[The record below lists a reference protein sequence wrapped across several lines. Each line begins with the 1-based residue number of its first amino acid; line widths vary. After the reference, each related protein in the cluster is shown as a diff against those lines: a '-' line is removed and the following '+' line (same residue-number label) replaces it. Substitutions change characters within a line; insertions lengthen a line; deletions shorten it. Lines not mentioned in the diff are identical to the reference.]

1 MPASIARTSRSAS
14 AALNP
19 KPLRTT
25 GLASHCIPKL
35 GDILVPVVKDCALAG
50 ESSERRVYDLVLRIG
65 ASGHAQQDVGIYQT
79 RRNRHLVVILVKP
92 IAGNSL
98 GQRWNLVR
106 ELRQ

>member
-19 KPLRTT
+19 KPLRTRP
-25 GLASHCIPKL
+25 SHCIPKL
-35 GDILVPVVKDCALAG
+35 GDILVRVVKDCALAG

-79 RRNRHLVVILVKP
+79 RRNSHLVVILVKP
-92 IAGNSL
+92 IAGNRL

-106 ELRQ
+106 ELGQ